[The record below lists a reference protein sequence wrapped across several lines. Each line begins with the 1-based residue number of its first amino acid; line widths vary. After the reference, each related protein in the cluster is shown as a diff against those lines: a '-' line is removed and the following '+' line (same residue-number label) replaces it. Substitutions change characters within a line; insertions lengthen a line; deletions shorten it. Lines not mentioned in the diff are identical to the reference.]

1 MISSRSGKDE
11 GFIMTSSK
19 LPKPRCKGGLD
30 GLYLLNFHVNI
41 ISLNLR
47 IMRKQ
52 IVYFALVF
60 VFGIFTQHAVDAQVA
75 VTPKSDRVT
84 GKAVEAR
91 PSPMA
96 VATLK
101 DGDTYVKVVYNQPH
115 LKGRKMIG
123 DQEPYG
129 KVWRLG
135 ANEATEITLTE
146 GITVGGK
153 ELAAGTYSMFAIPN
167 EDQWTII
174 FNSGLGQWGAYSYD
188 ESLDVL
194 RVDVPVTKADKTY
207 EPFTI
212 WFSEDGSSMNM
223 AWGETLVAVP
233 IKLQST

>member
-1 MISSRSGKDE
+1 
-11 GFIMTSSK
+11 
-19 LPKPRCKGGLD
+19 
-30 GLYLLNFHVNI
+30 
-41 ISLNLR
+41 
-47 IMRKQ
+47 MRKQ
-52 IVYFALVF
+52 IVYFAFVF
-60 VFGIFTQHAVDAQVA
+60 VLGMVVQYTTFAQIA
-75 VTPKSDRVT
+75 VTPKSDRIS
-84 GKAVEAR
+84 GKALEPR

-167 EDQWTII
+167 ENQWTII

-194 RVDVPVTKADKTY
+194 RVDVPVKEADKAY

-212 WFSEDGSSMNM
+212 WFSEDGSAMNM

>member
-1 MISSRSGKDE
+1 
-11 GFIMTSSK
+11 
-19 LPKPRCKGGLD
+19 
-30 GLYLLNFHVNI
+30 
-41 ISLNLR
+41 
-47 IMRKQ
+47 MRKK
-52 IVYFALVF
+52 IIYVALIFALGMMSQYNTF
-60 VFGIFTQHAVDAQVA
+60 AQVVVA
-75 VTPKSDRVT
+75 PKSDRVT
-84 GKAVEAR
+84 GKAVDPR

-101 DGDTYVKVVYNQPH
+101 EGDAYVKVVYCQPH

-123 DQEPYG
+123 DKEPFG

-146 GITVGGK
+146 GITVAGK
-153 ELAAGTYSMFAIPN
+153 ELSAGTYSMFAIPN
-167 EDQWTII
+167 EDQWTLI

-194 RVDVPVTKADKTY
+194 RVDAPVKKADKSY

-223 AWGETLVAVP
+223 AWGETMVAVP
-233 IKLQST
+233 IKIQST

>member
-1 MISSRSGKDE
+1 MK
-11 GFIMTSSK
+11 
-19 LPKPRCKGGLD
+19 
-30 GLYLLNFHVNI
+30 
-41 ISLNLR
+41 
-47 IMRKQ
+47 KQ
-52 IVYFALVF
+52 IVYFAFVF
-60 VFGIFTQHAVDAQVA
+60 VLGMVAQYTTFAQVV
-75 VTPKSDRVT
+75 VTPKSDRIS
-84 GKAVEAR
+84 GKALEPR

-194 RVDVPVTKADKTY
+194 RVDVPVKEADKTY
-207 EPFTI
+207 EAFTI
-212 WFSEDGSSMNM
+212 WFSEDGSAMNM
-223 AWGETLVAVP
+223 AWGETLVSVP
-233 IKLQST
+233 IKIQST

>member
-1 MISSRSGKDE
+1 MK
-11 GFIMTSSK
+11 
-19 LPKPRCKGGLD
+19 
-30 GLYLLNFHVNI
+30 
-41 ISLNLR
+41 
-47 IMRKQ
+47 KQ
-52 IVYFALVF
+52 IVYFAFVF
-60 VFGIFTQHAVDAQVA
+60 VLGMVAQYTTFAQVV
-75 VTPKSDRVT
+75 VTPKSDRIS
-84 GKAVEAR
+84 GKALEPR

-194 RVDVPVTKADKTY
+194 RVDVPVKEADKTY
-207 EPFTI
+207 EAFTI
-212 WFSEDGSSMNM
+212 WFSEDGSAMNM

-233 IKLQST
+233 IKIQST

>member
-1 MISSRSGKDE
+1 MK
-11 GFIMTSSK
+11 
-19 LPKPRCKGGLD
+19 
-30 GLYLLNFHVNI
+30 
-41 ISLNLR
+41 
-47 IMRKQ
+47 KQ
-52 IVYFALVF
+52 IVYFAFVF
-60 VFGIFTQHAVDAQVA
+60 VLGVVAQHTTHAQVA
-75 VTPKSDRVT
+75 VTPKSDRIS
-84 GKAVEAR
+84 GKALEPR

-153 ELAAGTYSMFAIPN
+153 NLAAGTYSMFAIPN
-167 EDQWTII
+167 ENQWTII

-212 WFSEDGSSMNM
+212 WFSEDGSAMNM

-233 IKLQST
+233 IKIQST